1 MRIKI
6 RKGDKVQIISGP
18 LEEKGKQAE
27 VIKVNPDDATVVVQ
41 GMNVRTKHQRQVESQ
56 GRTLSPGIVKFE
68 AAMPVSKVMLVCP
81 KCGKMTRVSIQREDS
96 GKVTRVCKKCK
107 GLIDE

>member
-1 MRIKI
+1 MKMKI
-6 RKGDKVQIISGP
+6 RKGDKVQLISGK

-41 GMNVRTKHQRQVESQ
+41 GFNVHTKHQRQVESQ
-56 GRTLSPGIVKFE
+56 GRTLSPGIMKFE
-68 AAMPVSKVMLVCP
+68 AAIPVSKVMLVCP
-81 KCGKMTRVSIQREDS
+81 KCGKATRVSIQHEQGGRA
-96 GKVTRVCKKCK
+96 TRVCKKCK